1 MHVAHLPFH
10 VTITGMPQ
18 GLGANPIV
26 VTIELL
32 LAAYFIVVNGIDF
45 ALIAIAFWS
54 MPRFLRVGAADAL
67 RRVALPFARPVSV
80 LLPVHNEA
88 AAVVDVVRSLLRL
101 RYPVLEVVVI
111 NDGSTDETLALLV
124 KAFELTPIFEAGYQA
139 IRTKPV
145 RGRYRSLKHPELR
158 VVDKENGGKGDALN
172 AGVNESRYPLL
183 LTGDGDSV
191 YVPDA
196 LEQMIQ
202 PFLEDPLTIACGAG
216 LRVLNEAKLVDGV
229 PVPEGMP
236 RNLIVRFQILE
247 YLRGALTSRFAWA
260 PINGLM
266 SISGACGLW
275 TKEIVVGAGG
285 FSSNTIW
292 EDMEMT
298 VRVHHYMLDRRQPY
312 RIAFVP
318 AAVCWTTVPETLR
331 ALQDQRIGWHR
342 HISETMWHHRNLV
355 FSRRGG
361 VPGWV
366 ALPAIAL
373 MEWLS
378 PVWLFS
384 GITFLIVAGWLG
396 ILSIDAQLALLALV
410 FSLTILK
417 VASAF
422 LLDEVSYR
430 TRRLSEIWSLFMAA
444 FVEQFGYRQLVAVY
458 HLIGIAKFFARRPI
472 RGRTSDIPS
481 WRDPPYRPVISG
493 S

>member
-1 MHVAHLPFH
+1 MHAVHLPFH
-10 VTITGMPQ
+10 VTITGVPQ
-18 GLGANPIV
+18 GLGAHPVV

-32 LAAYFIVVNGIDF
+32 LGAYFIVVNAIDF
-45 ALIAIAFWS
+45 SLIAIALWN
-54 MPRFLRVGAADAL
+54 MPRFLQVGAADAL
-67 RRVALPFARPVSV
+67 RRVTLPFARPVSV
-80 LLPVHNEA
+80 LLPVYNEA

-101 RYPVLEVVVI
+101 RYPTMELVVI
-111 NDGSTDETLALLV
+111 NDGSTDETLQLLE

-145 RGRYRSLKHPELR
+145 RGRYRSTKYPELR

-172 AGVNESRYPLL
+172 AGLNEARYPLL

-191 YVPDA
+191 YLPGA

-202 PFLEDPLTIACGAG
+202 PFLEDPRTVACGAG
-216 LRVLNEAKLVDGV
+216 LRILNEAELVDGV
-229 PVPEGMP
+229 PVPKALP

-247 YLRGALTSRFAWA
+247 YLRSALTSRFGWA

-275 TKEIVVGAGG
+275 TKDIVVGAGG
-285 FSSNTIW
+285 YLANTTW

-298 VRVHHYMLDRRQPY
+298 VRVHHYMRERRQPY

-318 AAVCWTTVPETLR
+318 AAVCWTTVPDNLH
-331 ALQDQRIGWHR
+331 ALQGQRIGWHR
-342 HISETMWHHRNLV
+342 HITETIMHHRNLM

-361 VPGWV
+361 VAGWV

-373 MEWLS
+373 IEWLS
-378 PVWLFS
+378 PIWMIGGLAFM
-384 GITFLIVAGWLG
+384 IVAAWLG
-396 ILSIDAQLALLALV
+396 ILSVYAQVALLALV

-417 VASAF
+417 SASAF

-430 TRRLSEIWSLFMAA
+430 TRRLSEVWSLFLTA
-444 FVEQFGYRQLVAVY
+444 FLEQIGYRQLLAVW
-458 HLIGIAKFFARRPI
+458 HLIGMVKFFARRPI
-472 RGRTSDIPS
+472 RGRTTEIPS
-481 WRDPPYRPVISG
+481 WSDPPYRPVIS
-493 S
+493 SS